1 MHRVYR
7 TRLWSAVILVA
18 GLAATGAASSD
29 ALSAVQVL
37 RAGGCGGAFPLAPPL
52 RHDARLDRVAAD
64 WAAGAPLTMAAERYG
79 FPSRAAGGVRVVGD
93 EASLLELMRRSA
105 CPTVMARGLR
115 DIGIY
120 RVGREHWLVMISDGS
135 TQPGFTTLTP
145 RQPSAATAPSFSPP
159 AAAAPSFSPPTS
171 AAPARPASESGS
183 APALVSRALKL
194 VNDARARGTRCGA
207 HDFAPAPPVTFSGT
221 LAGVAFGHASD
232 MAEHGY
238 FEHEDLAGH
247 SPADRVRAVGYREK
261 LVGENIAYG
270 PITVEEV
277 VRAWLDSP
285 DHCENIMDPRFAQM
299 GIAFATGRTSRRGLY
314 WVQVLAEPRA

>member
-7 TRLWSAVILVA
+7 TRLWGAVILVA

-37 RAGGCGGAFPLAPPL
+37 RAGGCGGAFPLAPSL
-52 RHDARLDRVAAD
+52 HHDARLDRVAAD
-64 WAAGAPLTMAAERYG
+64 WAAGAPLSMAAERHG
-79 FPSRAAGGVRVVGD
+79 FPAKAAGGVRVVGE

-105 CPTVMARGLR
+105 CPTVMERGLR
-115 DIGIY
+115 DIGTY
-120 RVGREHWLVMISDGS
+120 RAGREHWLVMISEGS
-135 TQPGFTTLTP
+135 TQPGFTTLSP
-145 RQPSAATAPSFSPP
+145 RQSPAVSVPSFSPP
-159 AAAAPSFSPPTS
+159 ASRPSARQPP
-171 AAPARPASESGS
+171 ESGA
-183 APALVSRALKL
+183 APALVSRALML
-194 VNDARARGTRCGA
+194 VNEARSSGTRCGA
-207 HDFAPAPPVTFSGT
+207 RDFAPAPPVTFSGT
-221 LAGVAFGHASD
+221 LSGVAFGHASD
-232 MAEHGY
+232 MAVHGY

-285 DHCENIMDPRFAQM
+285 DHCENIMDPRFAEM

-314 WVQVLAEPRA
+314 WVQVFAEPRA

>member
-7 TRLWSAVILVA
+7 ARLWGAVIFAV
-18 GLAATGAASSD
+18 GLAATGSASSD

-64 WAAGAPLTMAAERYG
+64 WAAGAPLAMAAERYG
-79 FPSRAAGGVRVVGD
+79 LRAAAAGGVRVVGE

-105 CPTVMARGLR
+105 CPSVMGRGLR

-120 RVGREHWLVMISDGS
+120 RLGREHWLVMTSDGS
-135 TQPGFTTLTP
+135 TQSGWTMLTP
-145 RQPSAATAPSFSPP
+145 RQQPAASPPSFS
-159 AAAAPSFSPPTS
+159 
-171 AAPARPASESGS
+171 APASAPRQQAPDPDT

-207 HDFAPAPPVTFSGT
+207 HAFAPAPPVTFSGT

-232 MAEHGY
+232 MAAHGY

-270 PITVEEV
+270 PVTVEEV
-277 VRAWLDSP
+277 VQAWLDSP
-285 DHCENIMDPRFAQM
+285 DHCENIMDPRFAEM
-299 GIAFATGRTSRRGLY
+299 GIAFASGHTSRRGLY
-314 WVQVLAEPRA
+314 WVQVFAEPRA

>member
-7 TRLWSAVILVA
+7 TGLCGAVMLAA
-18 GLAATGAASSD
+18 GLAATGGASAD

-52 RHDARLDRVAAD
+52 RHDARLDRVATD
-64 WAAGAPLTMAAERYG
+64 WAAGAPLAMAAERYG
-79 FPSRAAGGVRVVGD
+79 FPSTAAGGVRVVGE

-105 CPTVMARGLR
+105 CPTLMERGLR

-120 RVGREHWLVMISDGS
+120 RVGREHWLVMISGGS
-135 TQPGFTTLTP
+135 AQRGFTTLTP
-145 RQPSAATAPSFSPP
+145 RQPPAASVPSFSPP
-159 AAAAPSFSPPTS
+159 ASGSS
-171 AAPARPASESGS
+171 ARETPESGA

-299 GIAFATGRTSRRGLY
+299 GIAFASGRTSRRGLY
-314 WVQVLAEPRA
+314 WVQVFAEPRA